1 MYAYAIN
8 NKMVTFDSPDK
19 QLPELHWT
27 DQKSDI
33 VELIQGLFAKGSF
46 DNGSAQ
52 LKDIVKGIS
61 ILFHI
66 DLSNHANIFLSIR
79 KRVGERSEYLH
90 QLCKALDDKMDELD
104 K

>member
-1 MYAYAIN
+1 
-8 NKMVTFDSPDK
+8 MVTFDSPDN

-90 QLCKALDDKMDELD
+90 QLRKALDDKMDELD